1 MNETQKKKAKFRT
14 SKLWKSFKHAISVK
28 QKGLDFITRAKLKK
42 YSALHHID
50 LNPTN
55 YTDLSNENNFVYLNN
70 ECHKLVH
77 YLYTYY
83 RKDKEVIDRLKSVLD
98 LMVEVN
104 ENS

>member
-1 MNETQKKKAKFRT
+1 MNDKQKSKAKFRS
-14 SKLWKSFKHAISVK
+14 SKLWKSFKHIIGVK
-28 QKGLDFITRAKLKK
+28 QKGLDFITHAKLRK

-70 ECHKLVH
+70 ESHKLLH

-83 RKDKEVIDRLKSVLD
+83 KKDREVIDRLKDVLD
-98 LMVEVN
+98 LMIDVN
-104 ENS
+104 EGN